1 MLSDSKTIDVSPVCL
16 ERMSV
21 MGRSESRL
29 RIWKKATSKIYRTV
43 LFWLQSRYLLRRNA
57 PTAKRRPGIAEAK
70 SNKVA
75 NFNLSKPAGTRI
87 TEGAYREKKTEAKKR
102 KIKYGLY
109 GYGPMSLI
117 NLRNRLAIKRSSLIP
132 YISTLQLS

>member
-1 MLSDSKTIDVSPVCL
+1 MFRGSKTIEVPPVCL

-21 MGRSESRL
+21 MGPSESRF
-29 RIWKKATSKIYRTV
+29 RNWKKATSRIYRRV
-43 LFWLQSRYLLRRNA
+43 LFWLQNRYLLRRIA
-57 PTAKRRPGIAEAK
+57 PTANRIPGIVEAK
-70 SNKVA
+70 SNKAA
-75 NFNLSKPAGTRI
+75 NFNLSKPEGTRI
-87 TEGAYREKKTEAKKR
+87 TAGAYREKKMDAKKR

-117 NLRNRLAIKRSSLIP
+117 NLRNRLAIKRTSLIP